1 MWSNKTFSHVEDKNH
16 GTLLLFF
23 CQSWEKAW
31 QSSERLHEDI
41 WFVFILS
48 WCKGEISLWRIS
60 GIVLNV
66 HLDHRCRLIDI
77 EVWLEYHK
85 SSE

>member
-1 MWSNKTFSHVEDKNH
+1 MHCCDYFSVSL
-16 GTLLLFF
+16 G
-23 CQSWEKAW
+23 EKAW
-31 QSSERLHEDI
+31 QSSERLRKGI

-66 HLDHRCRLIDI
+66 HLDHRCRLID
-77 EVWLEYHK
+77 
-85 SSE
+85 S

>member
-1 MWSNKTFSHVEDKNH
+1 MERCNYFSVSLGK
-16 GTLLLFF
+16 
-23 CQSWEKAW
+23 
-31 QSSERLHEDI
+31 RLGNRLNVFIRGI

-66 HLDHRCRLIDI
+66 HLDLRCRLIDI
-77 EVWLEYHK
+77 EVWLKYHK
-85 SSE
+85 SLFLGSRDFTA